1 MLTSVWEE
9 FVRDF
14 DFLLLDFPASFANSH
29 TGHAL
34 TTKPTGEKKS
44 K

>member
-9 FVRDF
+9 FICGF
-14 DFLLLDFPASFANSH
+14 DFLLLDFPASFADSH

-34 TTKPTGEKKS
+34 TTEKKGEKS